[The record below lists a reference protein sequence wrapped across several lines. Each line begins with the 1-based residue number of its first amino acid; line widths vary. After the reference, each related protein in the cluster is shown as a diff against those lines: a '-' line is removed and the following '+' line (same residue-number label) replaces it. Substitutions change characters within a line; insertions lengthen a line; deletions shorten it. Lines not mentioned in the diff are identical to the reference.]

1 MVREGAGIIICMSID
16 QSIAVVFTQD
26 ESESETPIKEPVPQ
40 NILEDPV
47 KRIYQNIVA
56 FS

>member
-1 MVREGAGIIICMSID
+1 MSID

-26 ESESETPIKEPVPQ
+26 ESESEIPIKQPVIQ

-47 KRIYQNIVA
+47 MRIYQNIIA
-56 FS
+56 SS